1 MTAKWRRWLA
11 VWLWLMLLLLAV
23 CRFEWLEGFLKQ
35 AFGSKQVFR
44 QRAALPDYMLQHLGL
59 VLLSTG
65 ISAALGLA
73 LGLAVRF
80 RSLSEFREPLL
91 RAATFLQTV
100 PSAAVLALSVPLM
113 GYGQTPVVIALVF
126 YGLLPILRNTIQGL
140 DAVPEDVNLSADGM
154 GMTPAQ
160 RLLRVQLPLAWP
172 AILAGIR
179 TSVIINISAAT
190 LGATVG
196 AGGLGVLIVNGIRS
210 MDVTMIIKGALPV
223 SLLALLASSLFTLAE
238 QKRSEQGQ

>member
-1 MTAKWRRWLA
+1 MAAEWRRRLSA
-11 VWLWLMLLLLAV
+11 LLWLLLLLLAV
-23 CRFEWLEGFLKQ
+23 YRFEWLEGFLSE

-44 QRAALPDYMLQHLGL
+44 QRATLPEYMLQHLGL
-59 VLLSTG
+59 VLFSAAIST
-65 ISAALGLA
+65 ALGLT

-80 RSLSEFREPLL
+80 RALSEFREPLL

-100 PSAAVLALSVPLM
+100 PSAAVLALSVPML

-140 DAVPEDVNLSADGM
+140 DAVPGQVLLAADGM
-154 GMTPAQ
+154 GMTPPQ
-160 RLLRVQLPLAWP
+160 RLLRVQLPLAMP

-179 TSVIINISAAT
+179 TTVIINISAAT
-190 LGATVG
+190 LGAAVG

-223 SLLALLASSLFTLAE
+223 SLLALLASSLIDMLE
-238 QKRSEQGQ
+238 KRRGED

>member
-1 MTAKWRRWLA
+1 MAAEWRRRLSA
-11 VWLWLMLLLLAV
+11 LLWLLLLLLAV
-23 CRFEWLEGFLKQ
+23 YRFEWLEGFLSE

-44 QRAALPDYMLQHLGL
+44 QRATLPEYMLQHLGL
-59 VLLSTG
+59 VLFSAAIST
-65 ISAALGLA
+65 ALGLT

-80 RSLSEFREPLL
+80 RALNEFREPLL

-100 PSAAVLALSVPLM
+100 PSAAVLALSVPML

-140 DAVPEDVNLSADGM
+140 DAVPGQVLLAADGM

-160 RLLRVQLPLAWP
+160 RLLRVQLPLAMP

-190 LGATVG
+190 LGAAVG

-223 SLLALLASSLFTLAE
+223 SLLALLASSLFDMLE
-238 QKRSEQGQ
+238 KRRGED

>member
-1 MTAKWRRWLA
+1 MAAEWRRRLSA
-11 VWLWLMLLLLAV
+11 LLWLLLLLLAV
-23 CRFEWLEGFLKQ
+23 YRFEWLEGFLSE

-44 QRAALPDYMLQHLGL
+44 QRATLPEYMLQHLGL
-59 VLLSTG
+59 VLFSAAIST
-65 ISAALGLA
+65 ALGLT

-80 RSLSEFREPLL
+80 RALSEFREPLL

-100 PSAAVLALSVPLM
+100 PSAAVLALSVPML
-113 GYGQTPVVIALVF
+113 GYGQTPVVMALVF

-140 DAVPEDVNLSADGM
+140 DAVPGQVLLAADGM

-160 RLLRVQLPLAWP
+160 RLLRVQLPLAMP

-179 TSVIINISAAT
+179 TTVIINISAAT
-190 LGATVG
+190 LGAAVG

-223 SLLALLASSLFTLAE
+223 SLLALLASSLFDMLE
-238 QKRSEQGQ
+238 KRRRED